1 MELQRIAAAWPCCSG
16 QVATSRAVGSA
27 LHLVSS
33 SGHYFLKQRPSAE
46 QAAREIELHGFLRE
60 RGLPVPECLPT
71 SSGEPFVAHGDGSR
85 AVSYLYRA
93 LPGQHLPSF
102 DGKLGLG
109 RARRVGQALGRLH
122 LAMAEV
128 PSSAGFD
135 RYGAE
140 ARIVDEL
147 GAAGE
152 PYDVP
157 LAQRIAARCTPS
169 STLPQQLIHRDFH
182 LYNLLF
188 SGETLSGYLD
198 FDLAQRGP
206 RLFDVC
212 YCSMETLAQRFDE
225 LAFPDYWF
233 RVLGAILKGYTEYV
247 ALTDLEK
254 QSAVSMM
261 LEIQLLAMHHF
272 RTEPVPGRNAERV
285 LHWLDARRHLIQA
298 IVVSV

>member
-1 MELQRIAAAWPCCSG
+1 MEMQRISAAWPG
-16 QVATSRAVGSA
+16 IGGPAATLRAVGGA
-27 LHLVSS
+27 AHLVSS
-33 SGHYFLKQRPSAE
+33 SGHYFLKRRPSAE
-46 QAAREIELHGFLRE
+46 QAVRELALHDFLRS
-60 RGLPVPECLPT
+60 RGLPVPECVPT
-71 SSGEPFVAHGDGSR
+71 GSGEPFATLDAGNR
-85 AVSYLYRA
+85 AVAYLYRA

-122 LAMAEV
+122 LALADV
-128 PSSAGFD
+128 PNGASFD
-135 RYGAE
+135 RYAAD
-140 ARIVDEL
+140 ARVADEL
-147 GAAGE
+147 GAARDV
-152 PYDVP
+152 YDVP
-157 LAQRIAARCTPS
+157 LAQRIAARCTPVS
-169 STLPQQLIHRDFH
+169 ALPQQLIHRDFH

-188 SGETLSGYLD
+188 IGETLSGYLD

-212 YCSMETLAQRFDE
+212 YCSLETLAQRFDE

-233 RVLGAILKGYTEYV
+233 RVLGAILKGYTEHV
-247 ALTDLEK
+247 PLTDLEK
-254 QSAVSMM
+254 RSAVSMM

-272 RTEPVPGRNAERV
+272 RMEPVPGRNAERV

>member
-1 MELQRIAAAWPCCSG
+1 MQRISAAWPSVSG
-16 QVATSRAVGSA
+16 QAATLRAVGSA
-27 LHLVSS
+27 VHLVSS

-46 QAAREIELHGFLRE
+46 QATREIELHGFLRS
-60 RGLPVPECLPT
+60 RGLPVPECVPT
-71 SSGEPFVAHGDGSR
+71 GTGEPFAALEDGNR

-93 LPGQHLPSF
+93 LPGEHLPSF

-122 LAMAEV
+122 LGLAEV
-128 PSSAGFD
+128 PNSAGFD

-140 ARIVDEL
+140 ARVVDEL
-147 GAAGE
+147 GAAGDL
-152 PYDVP
+152 YDVP

-169 STLPQQLIHRDFH
+169 SALPQQLIHRDFH

-188 SGETLSGYLD
+188 TGETLSGYLD

-212 YCSMETLAQRFDE
+212 YCSLETLAQRFDE

-233 RVLGAILKGYTEYV
+233 RVLGAILKGYTEHIP
-247 ALTDLEK
+247 LTDLEK
-254 QSAVSMM
+254 RSTVSMM

-272 RTEPVPGRNAERV
+272 RNQPVPGRNAERV

>member
-1 MELQRIAAAWPCCSG
+1 METQRIAAAWPGFGG
-16 QVATSRAVGSA
+16 QLASWNAVGNA
-27 LHLVSS
+27 VHLVSS
-33 SGHYFLKQRPSAE
+33 SGHFFLKQRPSAE
-46 QAAREIELHGFLRE
+46 QARREIELHTFLRA
-60 RGLPVPECLPT
+60 RGLPVPECVPT
-71 SSGEPFVAHGDGSR
+71 SDGQPFAALDSGDR

-102 DGKLGLG
+102 EGKLGLG

-122 LAMAEV
+122 LALADV
-128 PSSAGFD
+128 PSSAGFE
-135 RYGAE
+135 RYQEGT
-140 ARIVDEL
+140 RVVDEL
-147 GAAGE
+147 GAAGGL
-152 PYDVP
+152 YDVSA
-157 LAQRIAARCTPS
+157 AQRIAARCTPAGG
-169 STLPQQLIHRDFH
+169 LPQQLIHRDFH
-182 LYNLLF
+182 RYNLLF
-188 SGETLSGYLD
+188 TDETLSGYLD

-233 RVLGAILKGYTEYV
+233 RVLGAILKGYTEHV
-247 ALTDLEK
+247 PLTDLERR
-254 QSAVSMM
+254 SAVSMM

-272 RTEPVPGRNAERV
+272 RNEPIPGRNAERV